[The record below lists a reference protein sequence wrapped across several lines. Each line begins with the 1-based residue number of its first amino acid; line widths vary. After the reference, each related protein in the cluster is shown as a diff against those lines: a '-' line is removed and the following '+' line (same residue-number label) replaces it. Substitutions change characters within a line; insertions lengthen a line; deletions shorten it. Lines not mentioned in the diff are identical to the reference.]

1 MAHGFDLDREF
12 SRVRLA
18 DVCDAH
24 LSTAKESANSVH
36 AESILQAE
44 QWAPCSKSDL
54 ALGYTDATLWLKL
67 ELNNTDLSNLTLLLD
82 LYVSWLD
89 RVHLYE
95 FEGRNLVNVRNVE
108 LSLPFSEREIPSPNI
123 MTALRIPAESE
134 RTFLVS
140 ISGKSSLLV
149 GGFLHSE
156 YKAHEQQF
164 LVHLINGGIIFSITL
179 FSLYNLFIYISMRD
193 SSYLYYVGYSVSM
206 LFLLGT
212 LYGFNYQYFW
222 PEFPRWNAFTFAATT
237 QFTSILVVLFVRNFL
252 NSKQVSRVLDGVLS
266 LFLYGSVI
274 LLGLSIPELTRSF
287 AIQWSGPL
295 ATLGGPTV
303 FLVGFMA
310 WWQGNSAGR
319 SFTIAWSAS
328 LLSITMLGLMV
339 MGFVQFRFW
348 LFYACAFGVVLE
360 LALLSLALAD
370 KYQQMRQERN
380 EATQQALLA
389 EKELASALRKT
400 AAELEYEVQVRTADL
415 RTAKKAA
422 ENLARTDELTGM
434 ANRRSYFEQGEIV
447 FNRAREEGVVYG
459 ILMLDIDHFKL
470 VNDTYG
476 HASGDVVIIKIAHV
490 IEGLLPDDAVSGRI
504 GGEEFGIILPAYTLD
519 TVADVAEAIRER
531 VEQTT
536 VTLDESNELSITVSL
551 GVSEYNLKDQSLDDT
566 MARADMGLYRAKEEG
581 RNRVSVYLE
590 HLD

>member
-1 MAHGFDLDREF
+1 
-12 SRVRLA
+12 
-18 DVCDAH
+18 
-24 LSTAKESANSVH
+24 
-36 AESILQAE
+36 
-44 QWAPCSKSDL
+44 
-54 ALGYTDATLWLKL
+54 
-67 ELNNTDLSNLTLLLD
+67 
-82 LYVSWLD
+82 
-89 RVHLYE
+89 
-95 FEGRNLVNVRNVE
+95 
-108 LSLPFSEREIPSPNI
+108 
-123 MTALRIPAESE
+123 
-134 RTFLVS
+134 
-140 ISGKSSLLV
+140 
-149 GGFLHSE
+149 
-156 YKAHEQQF
+156 
-164 LVHLINGGIIFSITL
+164 
-179 FSLYNLFIYISMRD
+179 
-193 SSYLYYVGYSVSM
+193 
-206 LFLLGT
+206 
-212 LYGFNYQYFW
+212 
-222 PEFPRWNAFTFAATT
+222 
-237 QFTSILVVLFVRNFL
+237 
-252 NSKQVSRVLDGVLS
+252 
-266 LFLYGSVI
+266 
-274 LLGLSIPELTRSF
+274 
-287 AIQWSGPL
+287 
-295 ATLGGPTV
+295 
-303 FLVGFMA
+303 
-310 WWQGNSAGR
+310 
-319 SFTIAWSAS
+319 
-328 LLSITMLGLMV
+328 MLGLMV